1 MKRWIL
7 ILSLLCA
14 GCEVHHYHDPSG
26 VVDNSQVKDSDS
38 SSQPPVYNNGD
49 VVAVGPD
56 AVRIGIVIFSQ
67 RQQVLTDHV
76 WAYKVMFQ
84 NHVVW
89 YTEDKLVLVERFNW
103 NETPKPGMID

>member
-1 MKRWIL
+1 
-7 ILSLLCA
+7 
-14 GCEVHHYHDPSG
+14 
-26 VVDNSQVKDSDS
+26 
-38 SSQPPVYNNGD
+38 
-49 VVAVGPD
+49 VAVGDD

-67 RQQVLTDHV
+67 RQRVLTDHI

-89 YTEDKLVLVERFNW
+89 YTEEKLVLVERFDW